1 MPKQV
6 EEVIIDK
13 KDGPLVEEEKVHV
26 LVNDE
31 SPKKEPAR
39 LPHQQND
46 DDDDDGWEKQED
58 TVEPPPKQVSPAKSP
73 EKAVTPKEQPEEPSV
88 QQSAG
93 FRALQNISDTKT
105 ERQELNR

>member
-1 MPKQV
+1 MPEKQEPALEERPAKPEEAAVPKQV
-6 EEVIIDK
+6 EGVIIDK

-39 LPHQQND
+39 PSIDRDD

-58 TVEPPPKQVSPAKSP
+58 IVEPPPKQASPVKSP
-73 EKAVTPKEQPEEPSV
+73 QKPVTPIKEQAEEPSV
-88 QQSAG
+88 
-93 FRALQNISDTKT
+93 
-105 ERQELNR
+105 